1 MTGYGGGQDERQI
14 DAVQPCCLSLS
25 AGSPPC
31 FPRRCACALFR
42 NCSVTGGL
50 LPNCSLCQQLQ
61 HHHKSNACWMAI
73 TSRLW
78 VAGNEVAADK
88 DVKTRLEVEHEVEQA
103 PAPSS
108 IAALNG
114 DASSG
119 WGPGS
124 DSAGEHLT
132 QQSVQDAP
140 QQWQDSSRASPKALR
155 SPRSFQQPSGTA
167 GPAAQRQGS
176 LRSKSENARKG
187 VRRLGAEP
195 LGRASPRV
203 SSSAEA
209 IPPEDSHGDV
219 SADVSEPP
227 SLSRPEVA
235 APNETPRSNRSSSRS
250 PRSAR
255 AAGQL
260 QEKAPSTP
268 RKTGS
273 VQAPQSSADV
283 R

>member
-1 MTGYGGGQDERQI
+1 ME
-14 DAVQPCCLSLS
+14 L
-25 AGSPPC
+25 
-31 FPRRCACALFR
+31 AL
-42 NCSVTGGL
+42 
-50 LPNCSLCQQLQ
+50 
-61 HHHKSNACWMAI
+61 
-73 TSRLW
+73 
-78 VAGNEVAADK
+78 
-88 DVKTRLEVEHEVEQA
+88 
-103 PAPSS
+103 APSS
-108 IAALNG
+108 TAALNG

-124 DSAGEHLT
+124 DSAEEELT
-132 QQSVQDAP
+132 QQSVGAP
-140 QQWQDSSRASPKALR
+140 QQWQGSSRASPKALR
-155 SPRSFQQPSGTA
+155 SPRFFQQPSGTA
-167 GPAAQRQGS
+167 GPPAQRQGS
-176 LRSKSENARKG
+176 SRSRSENARKG

-209 IPPEDSHGDV
+209 ISPEDSHGDA

-273 VQAPQSSADV
+273 IQAPQSSADV